1 MYLDYTP
8 WWDAKIGID
17 FTRHEWELI
26 LHELRQLY
34 YIPEFPET
42 HEDKILV
49 NIIDRI
55 EKTLGVE

>member
-8 WWDAKIGID
+8 WWDGKIAIE

-26 LHELRQLY
+26 IHELRQLY

-42 HEDKILV
+42 YDDRVIV

-55 EKTLGVE
+55 EKNIGVE